1 MGFYIGKQGT
11 LYYQRE
17 NGSLSRFGVR
27 VNQNG
32 TLQVYDHLTR
42 EWYDVPCVMPDR
54 SGGRI
59 TISITKEDRD
69 NDDGADRVPSNAE
82 AA

>member
-1 MGFYIGKQGT
+1 MAV
-11 LYYQRE
+11 
-17 NGSLSRFGVR
+17 SRFGVR

-32 TLQVYDHLTR
+32 TIKVYDHLTR

-54 SGGRI
+54 SGARI